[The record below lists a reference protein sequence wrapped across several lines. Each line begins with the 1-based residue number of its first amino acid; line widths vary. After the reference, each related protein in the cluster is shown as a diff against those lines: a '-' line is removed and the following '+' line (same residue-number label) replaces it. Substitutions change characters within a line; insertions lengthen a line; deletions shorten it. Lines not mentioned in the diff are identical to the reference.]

1 MKTIRAEKWLTWL
14 SAIVLLSLCLV
25 GCSLTDGEQKRVA
38 VEFQVVPF
46 DEAPQK
52 LQEIVEN
59 HKKEEIK
66 MTWEGEEG
74 LYLIRGYGE
83 QPTGGYSISAD
94 AVELSEDGLHV
105 TTTLIPPQ
113 QVPAAR
119 EASYPCIILFVEN
132 TGQEVTFE
140 S

>member
-1 MKTIRAEKWLTWL
+1 MC
-14 SAIVLLSLCLV
+14 LLFLCLT
-25 GCSLTDGEQKRVA
+25 GCSLADGEQKRVA
-38 VEFQVVPF
+38 VEFQVVAY

-66 MTWEGEEG
+66 MTWEGKDG

-94 AVELSEDGLHV
+94 AVELAEDGLHV
-105 TTTLIPPQ
+105 TTTLISPQ
-113 QVPAAR
+113 KEPAVK
-119 EASYPCIILFVEN
+119 EASYPCIILFVKN

-140 S
+140 P